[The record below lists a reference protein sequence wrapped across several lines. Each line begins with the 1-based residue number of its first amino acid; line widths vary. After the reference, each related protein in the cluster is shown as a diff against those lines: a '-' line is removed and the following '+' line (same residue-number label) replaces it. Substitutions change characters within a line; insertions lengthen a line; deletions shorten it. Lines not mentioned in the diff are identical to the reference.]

1 MNTAKDLITEV
12 QKDISHEKIMNFLI
26 NYGKY
31 IVTSI
36 LLFLLGFSIYIY
48 LHNESVNKQKSYAEE
63 YQNIFISNSITL
75 NKEHVIENY
84 ITKTKSTIFEYLATL
99 HYSKLLAE
107 NNQVNKSI
115 ELLLPLSEKKQ
126 FPEIAN
132 LSLVLASEI
141 SITKQAKNYREPI
154 IKAMTKKIAK
164 NDKSI
169 PHFYIMQIMLISLM
183 IEEGQLDNAKNLL
196 KTMDDNAPP
205 NISLLRNTLSNTIFT
220 KTNA

>member
-1 MNTAKDLITEV
+1 MNTAKDLISEV
-12 QKDISHEKIMNFLI
+12 QKDISHERIMNFLI

-31 IVTSI
+31 IVTFI

-48 LHNESVNKQKSYAEE
+48 FHNESINKQKSYAEE
-63 YQNIFISNSITL
+63 YQNLFINKPITL
-75 NKEHVIENY
+75 NKEHVIESY
-84 ITKTKSTIFEYLATL
+84 IKKTKSTVFEYLATL

-115 ELLLPLSEKKQ
+115 ELLLPLSDKKQ
-126 FPEIAN
+126 FPEMSN

-141 SITKQAKNYREPI
+141 SITKPAKNYRETI
-154 IKAMTKKIAK
+154 IKAITKKIAK
-164 NDKSI
+164 NDKSV

-196 KTMDDNAPP
+196 KTMDENVPP
-205 NISLLRNTLSNTIFT
+205 NITLLRNTLSNTIFT